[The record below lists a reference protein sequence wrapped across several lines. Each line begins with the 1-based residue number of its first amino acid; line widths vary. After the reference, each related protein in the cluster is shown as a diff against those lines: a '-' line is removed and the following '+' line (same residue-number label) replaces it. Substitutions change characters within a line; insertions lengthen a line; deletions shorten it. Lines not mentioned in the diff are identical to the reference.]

1 MSYVIASYS
10 NDCIVLRKHL
20 RYFPECLFP
29 GTGVLELLLVSQVII
44 VFVPPQRSIVIITMK
59 RTSAPGITIPVVKL
73 RRAALMVALQESLK
87 VITFSLFPFLMLL

>member
-1 MSYVIASYS
+1 M
-10 NDCIVLRKHL
+10 

-87 VITFSLFPFLMLL
+87 VILSFPFLDVTVIVFRNNLEVGLLLEE